1 MHKRVGTV
9 KGAEIMANSLRAK
22 LSKLRHDRLITE
34 EEYQAFIK
42 KLEGHDK
49 HIREKALDDV
59 LKRVR
64 EHYKFF
70 KTMPSILLFSEML
83 DELSKGE

>member
-34 EEYQAFIK
+34 EEYQTFIK

-49 HIREKALDDV
+49 QIREKAFDDV
-59 LKRVR
+59 LERVR

-70 KTMPSILLFSEML
+70 KTMPSITLFEEML